1 MAGSIIMPKTGM
13 AMEEGVI
20 IQWLKKEGD
29 RIEKGDPVVEVETD
43 KSTME
48 VEADYEGT
56 LLEIL
61 RGEGETVP
69 VTEVIGWIGEEGEEL
84 PKAAKPAEQA
94 SPTKQA
100 EPVPGGQGPETG
112 SAPAA
117 AAAPLSSTGKQ
128 AGETA
133 AREPAGS
140 GRIKA
145 TPAARRIAGETGVD
159 LGTVRPTGGSGEIL
173 SRDVREVTTRPGAES
188 PFGVPSATPLASRIA
203 EKQGISLTG
212 VRGSGPGGKILSK
225 DLRGQVV
232 HSAVPG
238 GPGTTAAQGE
248 DLRVPLTRIQR
259 ITGKRMLESH
269 LEIPPVT
276 MSGEADVTELLEIR
290 SRLNREEEAS
300 YTINDF
306 VMKAVA
312 MVLVEYPR
320 LNAVFDEDAV
330 IYKGVVNLGMAVAT
344 ERGLTVPVI
353 RNAAGLSLGGM
364 SEICRGAAESARAGT
379 LGSEEMSGGTFTVS
393 NIGKFGVTSFTPI
406 INPPEA
412 AILGVCAVV
421 ERLVRD
427 ESGILP
433 RKYMGLSL
441 TFDHRIVDGAEAA
454 EFFAGLVNRL
464 ERPLGLMA

>member
-56 LLEIL
+56 LLKIL
-61 RGEGETVP
+61 REEGETVP

-84 PKAAKPAEQA
+84 PEKAEPAGGGAAAGGTPAPAEMPA
-94 SPTKQA
+94 A
-100 EPVPGGQGPETG
+100 RDAAAPETT
-112 SAPAA
+112 SPAA
-117 AAAPLSSTGKQ
+117 ASASGTV
-128 AGETA
+128 
-133 AREPAGS
+133 S
-140 GRIKA
+140 GRVKA
-145 TPAARRIAGETGVD
+145 TPAARRAAREAGVD
-159 LGTVRPTGGSGEIL
+159 LSVITPSGGSGEVL
-173 SRDVREVTTRPGAES
+173 ARDVRGEASATGESIPSGA
-188 PFGVPSATPLASRIA
+188 PPATPLASRIA
-203 EKQGISLTG
+203 EKQGIDIAG
-212 VRGSGPGGKILSK
+212 VRGSGPKGKIVSK
-225 DLRGQVV
+225 DVRAV
-232 HSAVPG
+232 SAAG
-238 GPGTTAAQGE
+238 GE
-248 DLRVPLTRIQR
+248 DARVTLTRIQQ
-259 ITGKRMLESH
+259 ITGKRMLASH

-306 VMKAVA
+306 VMKGVA
-312 MVLVEYPR
+312 MVLVDFPR
-320 LNAVFDEDAV
+320 LNAVFDGDAV
-330 IYKGVVNLGMAVAT
+330 IYKGSVNLGMAVAT
-344 ERGLTVPVI
+344 SRGLTVPVI
-353 RNAAGLSLGGM
+353 HGAAGLSLRRM
-364 SEICRGAAESARAGT
+364 SERCRRAAESARTGT
-379 LGSEEMSGGTFTVS
+379 LSPEEMTGGTFTVS

-412 AILGVCAVV
+412 AILGVCAVT

-427 ESGILP
+427 GSDIVQ

-441 TFDHRIVDGAEAA
+441 TFDHRVVDGAEAA
-454 EFFAGLVNRL
+454 EFFAGLVGRL
-464 ERPLGLMA
+464 EKPLGLMA